1 MNGLK
6 PSHKARAPLALAIG
20 ASLALGA
27 ASVPARAQ
35 VFGPVISLSTLDGGN
50 GFRIDGVA
58 AADFSGRAVSA
69 AGDVNG
75 DGIDDLIV
83 GARSAD
89 PSGNPDSGSSYVVF
103 GRAAGDTFA
112 ATLALSGLNGDNGF
126 RIDGVAAGDRSGFAV
141 SAAGDVNGDG
151 IDDLIVGAYR
161 ADPFGGESG
170 SSYVVFGR
178 IGVAV
183 SDLSTS
189 VLDFGEVDVGLSS
202 ATQSVTLFSVGTAR
216 LDVTE
221 IQMPD
226 PGFDRVGGSCP
237 QPPFRL
243 VFNGECTLDYRF
255 TPTAMGSVLAT
266 IDIVSASVTS
276 PDEIVLFG
284 TGMARPDA
292 IFADG
297 FEPPP

>member
-1 MNGLK
+1 M
-6 PSHKARAPLALAIG
+6 
-20 ASLALGA
+20 A
-27 ASVPARAQ
+27 AGDQ
-35 VFGPVISLSTLDGGN
+35 
-50 GFRIDGVA
+50 
-58 AADFSGRAVSA
+58 SGRAVSA

-83 GARSAD
+83 GAYGAD
-89 PSGNPDSGSSYVVF
+89 PSGNY
-103 GRAAGDTFA
+103 
-112 ATLALSGLNGDNGF
+112 
-126 RIDGVAAGDRSGFAV
+126 
-141 SAAGDVNGDG
+141 
-151 IDDLIVGAYR
+151 
-161 ADPFGGESG
+161 SG

-178 IGVAV
+178 IGVAA

-189 VLDFGEVDVGLSS
+189 VLDFGEVGVGLSS